1 MERRVVLQVELKYL
15 NENIL
20 WYKEYIKRQI
30 EKEKKRQQDIKSLE
44 NKLADGQSVFS
55 KFFK

>member
-1 MERRVVLQVELKYL
+1 MERRVVLQVEFKYL
-15 NENIL
+15 SENIL

-30 EKEKKRQQDIKSLE
+30 EKEKKRQQDIESLE

>member
-1 MERRVVLQVELKYL
+1 MLQVELKYL

-30 EKEKKRQQDIKSLE
+30 EKEKKRQQDIESLE
-44 NKLADGQSVFS
+44 NKLADGQSVFC